1 MIIKMKYLITF
12 ILLFFVPVAGATTAP
27 DWVLGKGHPKYN
39 TFEYIIGVGHS
50 DKSTVSANE
59 SARADLIKNIRV
71 KVTSILKDYTSSDKS
86 FAEQSVVSESEFLL
100 EGSQI
105 KDGWFDEEKDIFY
118 SLAVIK
124 RSYVSDTLME
134 MIGVLVSRND
144 LTLRQADTFFDT
156 GDILKALIYY
166 YDGYVESAQL
176 VTYIQTYNSVIL
188 SSNKMALGKD
198 YSLVFKEK
206 LQNIVDNITLD
217 PVKRIM
223 KNDTV
228 QFEVIVRFKNRPIS
242 FPVKFYSVYKNYAEQ
257 TLCKIEGCVL
267 NVNALDIMNRDYD
280 IHLMSGIDTKTLKK
294 YFTYDLE
301 PRMFKRLELLKIV
314 FKKQLDPVSPNTI
327 DRDVQRELSRK
338 DRAFQ
343 RLDGEVKKRNYR
355 GYHRPDID
363 LTPLRRNRTT
373 FRGSINLWSPN
384 LRIRV
389 GF

>member
-1 MIIKMKYLITF
+1 MKYLITF
-12 ILLFFVPVAGATTAP
+12 IMLVFVPVAEATSTP
-27 DWVLGKGHPKYN
+27 DWVMGKGHPKYN
-39 TFEYIIGVGHS
+39 TLEYIIGVGHS
-50 DKSTVSANE
+50 DKSTVSAGD
-59 SARADLIKNIRV
+59 SARVDLIKNIRV
-71 KVTSILKDYTSSDKS
+71 KVSSILKDYTSTDKS
-86 FAEQSVVSESEFLL
+86 FAESKFTSEADFLL

-105 KDGWFDEEKDIFY
+105 KDGWYDDEKNLFY

-124 RSYVSDTLME
+124 RSYVSDTLMD
-134 MIGVLVSRND
+134 MVGILVSEND
-144 LTLRQADTFFDT
+144 LTLRQADTFFNN
-156 GDILKALIYY
+156 GNILKALIYY

-176 VTYIQTYNSVIL
+176 VPYIQTYNSVIL
-188 SSNKMALGKD
+188 NSNKMALGKD

-206 LQNIVDNITLD
+206 IQNIVDNITLD

-223 KNDTV
+223 KSDIV
-228 QFEVIVRFKNRPIS
+228 QFEVIVRFNNRPIN

-257 TLCKIEGCVL
+257 ILCKIEGCVL
-267 NVNALDIMNRDYD
+267 NVNALDVMNRNYD

-301 PRMFKRLELLKIV
+301 PRMFKRLELLKIT

-343 RLDGEVKKRNYR
+343 RLDGEVKKRNNR